1 VKDFL
6 QFLSANWPE
15 LLNLTREHVFLV
27 FVSTGAAI
35 LLGMVVNF
43 YKAPRKDNLTVCRA
57 LPGVF
62 HEIPG
67 IHFLF
72 VHSGGVNEDQDKIKA
87 CVDFCEAAGIRD
99 WVHFLENRFPAIDV
113 VRALDVFVFSS
124 FHEGLPIAV
133 KEAMLLSKPCIWS
146 DFEPLTEISNGGKHA
161 VIFKTGDADDLAVK
175 LTDLI
180 WDMDKRKELGEGG
193 REWAHENFGIDA
205 HLRSIKALYHQLTT
219 V

>member
-1 VKDFL
+1 MNDFL
-6 QFLSANWPE
+6 HFLSANWLE
-15 LLNLTREHVFLV
+15 LLNLTREHIFLV

-67 IHFLF
+67 THFLF

-99 WVHFLENRFPAIDV
+99 CVHFLENRFPAIDV
-113 VRALDVFVFSS
+113 VRALDVFVF
-124 FHEGLPIAV
+124 FI
-133 KEAMLLSKPCIWS
+133 LSRRPADRCQ
-146 DFEPLTEISNGGKHA
+146 GGYA
-161 VIFKTGDADDLAVK
+161 AQQT
-175 LTDLI
+175 
-180 WDMDKRKELGEGG
+180 
-193 REWAHENFGIDA
+193 
-205 HLRSIKALYHQLTT
+205 LYF
-219 V
+219 VRF